1 MMLFQHHNVMKKK
14 RLQIQLDPEDYSA
27 LRSWASALGVSMS
40 SAVRMLVRERLR
52 DDDSQVESRERFR
65 AAAGFLTEPDGAG
78 DVSAE
83 HDRILYG
90 GDE

>member
-1 MMLFQHHNVMKKK
+1 MMLLLHYGGMKK

-40 SAVRMLVRERLR
+40 AAVRMLVRERLR
-52 DDDSQVESRERFR
+52 DDGSQVESRERFR

-78 DVSAE
+78 EVSSE
-83 HDRILYG
+83 HDWILYG
-90 GDE
+90 GGE